1 MTLELLQGSEL
12 LSYCQ
17 AQKQT
22 IGQAMLAREMALQNK
37 PKQTLLDDMQQQ
49 LTTMRLAV
57 KRGLD
62 HPQAS
67 LGGLVGGEAAR
78 LYSAA
83 QTPSFSGKNML
94 LGAAMAMATVE
105 VNACMG
111 RIVAAPT
118 AGASGILPGVL
129 LAAQQTHGYEDK
141 ELVMALFCAA
151 AVGALIAANASISGA
166 QGGCQAET
174 GSAASMAAAALVE
187 LAKGTPA
194 QCLSAAAMA
203 LQNVMGLVCDPVAGL
218 VEVPC
223 VKRNAIGAANA
234 QLCADLALCGADE
247 VIPFDETVKASKH
260 VGESLPFSLKES
272 AQGGLAATATG
283 EAIRQRIF
291 GEKAE

>member
-1 MTLELLQGSEL
+1 MLELLSGSEL
-12 LSYCQ
+12 IEAC
-17 AQKQT
+17 AKEKQT
-22 IGQAMLAREMALQNK
+22 IGQIMLARETELQGK
-37 PKQTLLDDMQQQ
+37 SKQSLMEEMQQQ

-62 HPQAS
+62 HPQKS
-67 LGGLVGGEAAR
+67 LGGLIGGEAAR

-129 LAAQQTHGYEDK
+129 LAAQQTHGYEDRQ
-141 ELVMALFCAA
+141 LVMALFCAA

-174 GSAASMAAAALVE
+174 GSAAAMAAAALVE
-187 LAKGTPA
+187 LAGGTPA

-223 VKRNAIGAANA
+223 IKRNAIGAANA
-234 QLCADLALCGADE
+234 QLSADLALCGAE
-247 VIPFDETVKASKH
+247 CVIPFDETVQAAKE
-260 VGESLPFSLKES
+260 VGDSLLFSLKES
-272 AQGGLAATATG
+272 AQGGLATTKTG
-283 EAIRQRIF
+283 QKIRCQIF
-291 GEKAE
+291 GKE